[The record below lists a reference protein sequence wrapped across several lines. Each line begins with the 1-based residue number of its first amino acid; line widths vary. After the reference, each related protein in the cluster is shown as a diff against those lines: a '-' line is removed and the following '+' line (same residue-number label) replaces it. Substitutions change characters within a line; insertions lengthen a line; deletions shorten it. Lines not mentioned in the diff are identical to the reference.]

1 MDEEQPTPPTNRIIK
16 RKEADPAEEPAERPQ
31 AKKLAELGEKTWPTF
46 SFKIPTSARIR
57 KTDPKIVVLRELDP
71 DLLNEV
77 RRIKNKEESGDRAVI
92 LSLWSVDGRQVD
104 HSEDE
109 GMMLWHSWSQKV
121 RTLISLGWQK
131 VNSTSDD
138 EDEAFLSSM
147 APE

>member
-1 MDEEQPTPPTNRIIK
+1 MDEEQTPPTNRVIK
-16 RKEADPAEEPAERPQ
+16 RKEPAEADAPAERPQ
-31 AKKLAELGEKTWPTF
+31 PKKLTDLGEKTWPIFT
-46 SFKIPTSARIR
+46 FKIPTSARIR
-57 KTDPKIVVLRELDP
+57 KTDPKVVTLRELDP

-92 LSLWSVDGRQVD
+92 LSLWTVDGQQVD

-131 VNSTSDD
+131 VNSTSDE

-147 APE
+147 KPG

>member
-1 MDEEQPTPPTNRIIK
+1 MDEEQTPPTNRVIR
-16 RKEADPAEEPAERPQ
+16 RKEPAEADAPAERPQ
-31 AKKLAELGEKTWPTF
+31 SKKLTDLGEKTWPTF
-46 SFKIPTSARIR
+46 TFKIPTSARIR
-57 KTDPKIVVLRELDP
+57 KTDPKVVTLRELDP

-92 LSLWSVDGRQVD
+92 LSLWTVDGRQVD

-131 VNSTSDD
+131 VNSTSDE

-147 APE
+147 EPG